1 MNNPL
6 ADCRIERRSK
16 AMSFL
21 DNARRALIGET
32 DDVEYE
38 RGYDEEYDSY
48 EEPPKRSLF
57 SFLSR
62 NKNDEYEDYEAEEQ
76 NAERRSS
83 AKRAYSYS
91 SQRASDRYSSNQQIK
106 YESAASGV
114 EVIVLYPTTFDDS
127 AKLVREVKS
136 GKITIF
142 DVSGIATPEEARR
155 IVDYICGAAE
165 GMDCPFSR
173 LCPSV
178 FCIAPKGV
186 TLTNRK
192 SKY

>member
-1 MNNPL
+1 M
-6 ADCRIERRSK
+6 ERRRK
-16 AMSFL
+16 IMSFL
-21 DNARRALIGET
+21 DNARRALGGKV
-32 DDVEYE
+32 DDFEDE
-38 RGYDEEYDSY
+38 RDYDEEYDSY
-48 EEPPKRSLF
+48 EETPRRSLF

-76 NAERRSS
+76 NAERRNSARQTSS
-83 AKRAYSYS
+83 YSY
-91 SQRASDRYSSNQQIK
+91 QRTSDRYGSGSSSSSRQNIRH
-106 YESAASGV
+106 ESNASGA
-114 EVIVLYPTTFDDS
+114 EIIVLYPTTFDDS
-127 AKLVREVKS
+127 AKLVKEVKD

-186 TLTNRK
+186 TITNRK

>member
-1 MNNPL
+1 M
-6 ADCRIERRSK
+6 
-16 AMSFL
+16 

-32 DDVEYE
+32 DDNDYE
-38 RGYDEEYDSY
+38 RDYDEEYESY
-48 EEPPKRSLF
+48 EETPKRSLF

-83 AKRAYSYS
+83 AKRTHSYS

-106 YESAASGV
+106 YESASSDV

-127 AKLVREVKS
+127 AKRVREVKS